1 MFHFFN
7 KNLKYMFIY
16 FFSILQTM
24 KMQVLVML
32 QRYRLVSHLRLYL
45 KAKKHYIC
53 ACGQKR
59 KKIRPL
65 LYFVHRLSYEQFLML
80 INRSPKDKIY
90 KAKIK
95 IAKKSDLIEQNGDYF
110 SYQLKYSR
118 HHEKKFLL
126 FPSVISV

>member
-24 KMQVLVML
+24 KMQVLAML

-45 KAKKHYIC
+45 KAKKTLYLC
-53 ACGQKR
+53 LWA
-59 KKIRPL
+59 KKKKNKTTFISSKVPL
-65 LYFVHRLSYEQFLML
+65 FFLYFVHRLSYGQFLML
-80 INRSPKDKIY
+80 INRSPNDKIY

-110 SYQLKYSR
+110 SYQ
-118 HHEKKFLL
+118 
-126 FPSVISV
+126 